1 MLSEGRLVL
10 KLPRQKVD
18 ELVASG
24 VAERFDPGHGR
35 TMKEWVTIG
44 SGESRRWT
52 SLAEEARQFV
62 AATAGTPR
70 RR

>member
-1 MLSEGRLVL
+1 
-10 KLPRQKVD
+10 
-18 ELVASG
+18 
-24 VAERFDPGHGR
+24 
-35 TMKEWVTIG
+35 MKEWVTIG

-52 SLAEEARQFV
+52 SLAEEPRQFV

>member
-24 VAERFDPGHGR
+24 AAERFDPGHGR
-35 TMKEWVTIG
+35 IMKEWVTIG
-44 SGESRRWT
+44 SGESRRWAG
-52 SLAEEARQFV
+52 LAEEARQFV